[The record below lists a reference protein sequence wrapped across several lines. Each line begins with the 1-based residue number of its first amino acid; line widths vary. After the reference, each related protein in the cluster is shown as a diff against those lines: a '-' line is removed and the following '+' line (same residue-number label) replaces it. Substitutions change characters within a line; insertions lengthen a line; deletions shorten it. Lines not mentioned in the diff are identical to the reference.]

1 MKLQFFHLV
10 LGLSCCLLGWM
21 PGIQAAQGNLFTILG
36 AFTKDLGLDTKGTLI
51 NDGTYLYG
59 TAKLGGAHQGGTVF
73 RVRAD
78 GSEFKVLKS
87 FAGLPSSEGEYPQGG
102 LVLAGKV
109 LYGTTSAGG
118 DAASGSTAGT
128 VFRIGTD
135 GSGFQVLRIF
145 NQSATDGSSPSGT
158 MALVGSTLYGTT
170 RSGGLSGRG
179 TVFKIGTDGAGYQVL
194 HDFGA
199 NGDARSPD
207 NTSLIAAGG
216 MLFGTTGFGGLED
229 KGSVYRLQTD
239 GSGYQVLKSFTGKD
253 GSIPLGGLVLVG
265 DTLYGTTRLGGA
277 SDSGTVF
284 SLRADG
290 TSFQTLKHFAGGDDG
305 FHPGAGLA
313 FAGGTLFGTTQEGGA
328 SGAGTI
334 FRIDANGTGHS
345 VIRNLSGTTDGFGP
359 FLGAPL
365 IVGSTLYGTTTSGG
379 PDNAGA
385 VFRIDSL
392 QTAQAI
398 ATPPDRPTGGTVVF
412 WGQTDHGTPPEGL
425 DGVVGIAQGRT
436 FGLALKADSTVVAW
450 SIGNDGEGN
459 VPAGLSNVV
468 AVAAGRN
475 HALALKADGTV
486 VAWGKNDSG
495 QCDVPPG
502 LTNAVAVSGGFSHSM
517 ALRADG
523 TVVAWGNNFNGQCN
537 VPTGLTGVVK
547 IAAQSTGGFA
557 LRANGTLV
565 GWGSYEGFSTNFP
578 AVGNISAQFRP
589 VALRKDGTVFDVE
602 TSFGVAPAGLAGVVS
617 VDAGSEHVVALRN
630 DGRVVTWG
638 SSLAK
643 AEVLKV
649 PDGLSNVVAISSYE
663 RGTLALR
670 VDDFPAPVPP
680 QILVPP
686 AGTTNL
692 AGSTATMMVVA
703 TGTPP
708 LSFEWHR
715 DGVPVAGQTSSNL
728 TLIGVGPGDAGWY
741 EVVVRGAGSVTS
753 APPAR
758 LTVLGPPVI
767 TGPDGIQGVA
777 GIPLAHTITA
787 TGEPTGFFAS
797 GLPPGLTVNP
807 ATGQIVG
814 APVYGGTYQATLLA
828 TNVHGTGSRT
838 ITLQIRHRGR
848 VVEWG
853 LWNQPPPGLSN
864 VVSVAGGAFSSLAL
878 LNDGTV
884 RQWGDNA
891 QPPVG
896 LTDVAAISAG
906 FLHYLALRTDG
917 TAVAWGNNAFGETS
931 IPKGA
936 TNLVAVAAGDQ
947 HSLALRADGTVVAWG
962 RNDFGQTDVPANLGP
977 VVAIS
982 ARSYY
987 SLALQA
993 DGTVR
998 QWGSATNSTIPAS
1011 LTNAVAISAGIY
1023 HRLAM
1028 LPDRSLVGWGESSK
1042 LGFPAN
1048 LTNVLKFSAG
1058 NFHSIGLVATSPQK
1072 NTVVVWGQTNGSFGT
1087 QFALP
1092 PELSDPSILV
1102 TDVAAGHDHNL
1113 AVLGE
1118 IEPPAMPLI
1127 IKPPADQPGHVG
1139 NSASFFVSAFGSG
1152 PLHYQWW
1159 GLGQPLAGETNAT
1172 LVLSGLRLDQAGPYH
1187 VVVSNPFGT
1196 VTSAA
1201 AQLAVS
1207 APGNL
1212 PKVAKPPQSQ
1222 TVGVGTEVLLSVT
1235 ATGTGPLGY
1244 RWQFNG
1250 SDLGVTN
1257 ATLRLMATRR
1267 ALSGEYSVVVSD
1279 AAGSVTS
1286 SPARLRV
1293 LVPQRL
1299 VAPEWLADGGLRL
1312 RFGDQDGGSLGA
1324 GDLDGFEIQA
1334 SSDLSDA
1341 GGWTRLTNRPSLEG
1355 GRLILREEAT
1365 AGPPRRFYRVIE
1377 R

>member
-1 MKLQFFHLV
+1 MKLQVFHLV
-10 LGLSCCLLGWM
+10 LGLSCCPPGWM
-21 PGIQAAQGNLFTILG
+21 PGIQAAQTNLFTIVG
-36 AFTKDLGLDTKGTLI
+36 AFTKDLGLASKGTLVSA
-51 NDGTYLYG
+51 GAYLYG
-59 TAKLGGAHQGGTVF
+59 TARLGGAHNGGTVF

-87 FAGLPSSEGEYPQGG
+87 FAGLPSNEGEYPMGG

-109 LYGTTSAGG
+109 LYGTTSSGG
-118 DAASGSTAGT
+118 DAASGATAGT

-145 NQSATDGSSPSGT
+145 KQSATDGYGPNGT

-170 RSGGLSGRG
+170 WSGGLLNRG

-199 NGDARSPD
+199 NGDARSPH
-207 NTSLIAAGG
+207 NTSLIADGG
-216 MLFGTTGFGGLED
+216 MLFGTTGFGGVED
-229 KGSVYRLQTD
+229 KGAVYRLQTD
-239 GSGYQVLKSFTGKD
+239 GSGYQVLKSFTGTD
-253 GSIPLGGLVLVG
+253 GSTPLGGLVLVG
-265 DTLYGTTRLGGA
+265 DTLYGTTRYGGV

-290 TSFQTLKHFAGGDDG
+290 TSFQTLKYFAGGDDG
-305 FHPGAGLA
+305 FGPGAGLA
-313 FAGGTLFGTTQEGGA
+313 FAGGTLFGTTQGGN
-328 SGAGTI
+328 SI
-334 FRIDANGTGHS
+334 FSIDPNGTGYS
-345 VIRNLSGTTDGFGP
+345 VIRNLSATTEGFNL

-365 IVGSTLYGTTTSGG
+365 IVGSTLYGTTGSGG
-379 PDNAGA
+379 PDEAGT

-392 QTAQAI
+392 KTAQAI
-398 ATPPDRPTGGTVVF
+398 ATPPNLPTGGTVVF
-412 WGQTDHGTPPEGL
+412 WGQGDHGTPPEGL

-436 FGLALKADSTVVAW
+436 FGLALKTDSTVVAW
-450 SIGNDGEGN
+450 SIGTDGEGN

-495 QCDVPPG
+495 QCDVPPC
-502 LTNAVAVSGGFSHSM
+502 LTNAVAVSGGFAHSV

-523 TVVAWGNNFNGQCN
+523 TVVVWGGNSTGQCLVLTN
-537 VPTGLTGVVK
+537 LTGVVK
-547 IAAQSTGGFA
+547 IAATSFGWLA
-557 LRANGTLV
+557 LQNNGTLV
-565 GWGSYEGFSTNFP
+565 SSGGYISTNLP
-578 AVGNISAQFRP
+578 AVGTISGQFYS
-589 VALRKDGTVFDVE
+589 VALRKDGTVINLDVV
-602 TSFGVAPAGLAGVVS
+602 TPIGSAPAGLAGVVA
-617 VDAGSEHVVALRN
+617 VDVGDQHVVALRN

-638 SSLAK
+638 GSAQP
-643 AEVLKV
+643 EVLMV

-663 RGTLALR
+663 RGNLALR
-670 VDDFPAPVPP
+670 VDEFPAPVPP
-680 QILVPP
+680 QIVVPP

-692 AGSTATMMVVA
+692 AGSTATMVVIA

-777 GIPLAHTITA
+777 GIPLAHKITA
-787 TGEPTGFFAS
+787 IGDPTGFFAS
-797 GLPPGLTVNP
+797 GLPPGLTVDPTN
-807 ATGQIVG
+807 GQITG

-838 ITLQIRHRGR
+838 VTLRIRHRGR

-853 LWNQPPPGLSN
+853 PWNQPPPGLSN

-884 RQWGDNA
+884 RQWGDHA
-891 QPPVG
+891 QPPDG
-896 LTDVAAISAG
+896 LTNVTTISAG
-906 FLHYLALRTDG
+906 FLHYLALRADG
-917 TAVAWGNNAFGETS
+917 TAVAWGNSAFGETS
-931 IPKGA
+931 IPKSA
-936 TNLVAVAAGDQ
+936 TNLVAVAAGSQ

-982 ARSYY
+982 ARSYD

-993 DGTVR
+993 DGIVR

-1028 LPDRSLVGWGESSK
+1028 LPDRSLVGWGESNK

-1087 QFALP
+1087 EFALP
-1092 PELSDPSILV
+1092 PELFDPSILV
-1102 TDVAAGHDHNL
+1102 TDVAAGFLHNL

-1139 NSASFFVSAFGSG
+1139 NSASFFVAAFGSG

-1159 GLGQPLAGETNAT
+1159 GLGQPLEGETNAT

-1187 VVVSNPFGT
+1187 VVVSNRFGAI
-1196 VTSAA
+1196 TSAA

-1212 PKVAKPPQSQ
+1212 PKVTKPPQSQ
-1222 TVGVGTEVLLSVT
+1222 TIGVGTEVLLSVT

-1299 VAPEWLADGGLRL
+1299 LAPEWLAGGGLRL
-1312 RFGDQDGGSLGA
+1312 RFGDQDGGSLGE

-1334 SSDLSDA
+1334 SGDLSDA

-1355 GRLILREEAT
+1355 GRLILREEAN
-1365 AGPPRRFYRVIE
+1365 ASPSRRFYRVIE